1 MLLKWFLRSS
11 FKREGV
17 EEESFKSLFYG
28 FLVSFL
34 CVGGMLVVGEK
45 REWGFCERALRTF
58 RVLLRVFL
66 VCCPFWG
73 FL

>member
-1 MLLKWFLRSS
+1 MLMKWFLWSS

-45 REWGFCERALRTF
+45 RECC
-58 RVLLRVFL
+58 FL
-66 VCCPFWG
+66 
-73 FL
+73 